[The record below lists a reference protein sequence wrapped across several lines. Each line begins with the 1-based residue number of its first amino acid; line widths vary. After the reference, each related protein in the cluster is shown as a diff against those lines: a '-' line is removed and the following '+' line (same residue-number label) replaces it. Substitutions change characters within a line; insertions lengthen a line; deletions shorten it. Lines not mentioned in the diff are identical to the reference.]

1 MWNCLFRSTNEIAD
15 DQNDQNKI
23 NVSITDLNGKG
34 SHIAPE
40 VVEEM
45 KSKFQKHQQIL
56 VSNYEQAESEIK
68 RMDEIYHDTIS
79 NVLNVR
85 LLNILFNLI
94 KHFTILLFFQT
105 LKELPLD
112 VQNQPKLENLRKDLE
127 REASESLSNLNM
139 SPGSGL
145 ACKSTTTIANTP
157 TNNTASSGKQLQ
169 INSTFNSDENNLS
182 LWFLWKNQQLTKL
195 PLDFN

>member
-1 MWNCLFRSTNEIAD
+1 MQKLPFISHAKLHDMKIETSQLFMWNCLFRSTNEIAD

-94 KHFTILLFFQT
+94 KHFTILLFFRLSKNFPWT
-105 LKELPLD
+105 FKTSLNWKTCEKIWKERPVKVSPTWTCLQDLD
-112 VQNQPKLENLRKDLE
+112 
-127 REASESLSNLNM
+127 
-139 SPGSGL
+139 
-145 ACKSTTTIANTP
+145 
-157 TNNTASSGKQLQ
+157 
-169 INSTFNSDENNLS
+169 
-182 LWFLWKNQQLTKL
+182 
-195 PLDFN
+195 